1 MAKDKHKKA
10 SGQLLDFMQ
19 DSYLDRTARPIYA
32 LAYLIPFILFYELGT
47 ILINPNTLSQSMQ
60 QSQIRVVAFVWIR
73 NMIEYLGFSV
83 RASWIATPLV
93 VIIIL
98 LTLQL
103 TSKTK
108 WRIKITDFLPMTLEC
123 IILAVPLIILS
134 MLFNRQIGSSNQ
146 FSFFDSALGITDQFR
161 VLGANLISCA
171 ANNAP
176 QASGS
181 DPASVLFVDI
191 VTGIGAGIYEELVF
205 RLILISLLMLF
216 FQDFLNISLK
226 NSVLL
231 SILISAALFSTYHHF
246 FFINGTLGVGEAFS
260 TPKFIFRMIAG
271 VYFAVLFAI
280 RGFGITAGCHAFYD
294 IIAAVLNSSLFI
306 QNY

>member
-1 MAKDKHKKA
+1 MAKDKLKKT

-19 DSYLDRTARPIYA
+19 GSYLDRTARPIYA

-47 ILINPNTLSQSMQ
+47 ILINPQTLSQSMQ

-98 LTLQL
+98 LTLQI
-103 TSKTK
+103 TSKAK

-134 MLFNRQIGSSNQ
+134 MLFNRQIGYSSQ
-146 FSFFDSALGITDQFR
+146 FTFLDSAMSIIGKLPA
-161 VLGANLISCA
+161 LGANIITCTA
-171 ANNAP
+171 DNNA
-176 QASGS
+176 AVNAS
-181 DPASVLFVDI
+181 DPVSVLFVDI

-226 NSVLL
+226 NSVFL
-231 SILISAALFSTYHHF
+231 SIIISAALFSTYHHF
-246 FFINGTLGVGEAFS
+246 FFINGSLGIGEAFS

-271 VYFAVLFAI
+271 VYFAVLFAV

-306 QNY
+306 QN